1 MSKYFQEL
9 TIKDAFMFAAVMSDE
24 EKCQKLLEMAL
35 NMKIA
40 SKDQYIQS
48 LECSIADIK
57 RSRSW

>member
-57 RSRSW
+57 